1 MKLEEGKSGGEAF
14 SEALAEKAVLEAF
27 LTSLPAFYEGT
38 EDTGKVSNPLDANG
52 GRVAILHDNER
63 VMTKAQN
70 EKLQGLTNEQIVS
83 IVTANQMSAPISAM
97 SLGWESVAVLSELNG
112 LKSEMKSVRKAI
124 EDKPETNYNVEGVV
138 NGVLSLTKATKQGN
152 SITYNRFKIK

>member
-1 MKLEEGKSGGEAF
+1 
-14 SEALAEKAVLEAF
+14 
-27 LTSLPAFYEGT
+27 
-38 EDTGKVSNPLDANG
+38 VSNPLDANG

-70 EKLQGLTNEQIVS
+70 EKLQGLTNDQIVS